1 LKSIFLNIHL
11 TYLLKEIDE
20 MDKPTRVVLMGMFI
34 GLFLFIGFEVLTFAG
49 IAPLGIPFNNFLTM
63 IGVILFFIAGFFYLS
78 LKTIKE

>member
-1 LKSIFLNIHL
+1 
-11 TYLLKEIDE
+11 

-49 IAPLGIPFNNFLTM
+49 IAPLGIPFNNFFTM

-78 LKTIKE
+78 LKTIQE

>member
-1 LKSIFLNIHL
+1 
-11 TYLLKEIDE
+11 